1 MFSDPE
7 IAWAA
12 GFFEGE
18 GRITHGAA
26 RIVVRVNNTD
36 PEPIYRFA
44 EIVCYGEVYGPYDNG
59 PRRKP
64 FWVWM
69 ARDFDALEVLEMMWP
84 WLSARRRRRALE
96 LAPLDAIHLP
106 VDQE

>member
-18 GRITHGAA
+18 GTITHGAA

-36 PEPIYRFA
+36 PEPIHR
-44 EIVCYGEVYGPYDNG
+44 
-59 PRRKP
+59 
-64 FWVWM
+64 
-69 ARDFDALEVLEMMWP
+69 FDALEVLEMMWP

-96 LAPLDAIHLP
+96 PAPLDAIHLP
-106 VDQE
+106 VDRD